1 VLRDLDLAEIRGH
14 LRLTNDTS
22 RRYVVNFA
30 RDPLFGEGHGHHS
43 PIAGYLVDHDLVLV
57 LDVSESYRPW
67 LVTSQRRYE
76 AMDTFDTATSKER
89 GLILRRS
96 RSDAMVSERPTSV
109 EAHRAP

>member
-1 VLRDLDLAEIRGH
+1 M
-14 LRLTNDTS
+14 
-22 RRYVVNFA
+22 
-30 RDPLFGEGHGHHS
+30 
-43 PIAGYLVDHDLVLV
+43 DHDLVLV